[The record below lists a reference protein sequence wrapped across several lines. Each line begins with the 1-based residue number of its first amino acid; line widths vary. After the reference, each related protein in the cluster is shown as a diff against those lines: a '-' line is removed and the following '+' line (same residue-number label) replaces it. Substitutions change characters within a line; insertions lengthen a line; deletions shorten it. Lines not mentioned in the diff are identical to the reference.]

1 LPELDTLNMAHDV
14 LRKGTVGFC
23 VELRKRTIFYCRIG
37 CPFNIIAVS
46 LRGGKIMSSFY
57 LILAL
62 VFSLLIA
69 IIALANQESVSINY
83 IFGRSEVPL
92 IILIL
97 GAGFIGA
104 MAMGLFSLF
113 RGIRSALSFRQ
124 LRQQKKELQ
133 KKISDLEEEKIFLT
147 GQLNRLSSVQEEI
160 AGDETTAVKTEL
172 TASDGPEEDLVVEAE
187 DDGAGEIELAETDE
201 ADEKPS

>member
-1 LPELDTLNMAHDV
+1 
-14 LRKGTVGFC
+14 
-23 VELRKRTIFYCRIG
+23 
-37 CPFNIIAVS
+37 
-46 LRGGKIMSSFY
+46 MSSFY

-69 IIALANQESVSINY
+69 IIALANQEAVSINY

-104 MAMGLFSLF
+104 MVMGLFSLF

-124 LRQQKKELQ
+124 LRQQKEELQ
-133 KKISDLEEEKIFLT
+133 KKISDLEEEKLFLT
-147 GQLNRLSSVQEEI
+147 AQVNSLSSVQEEI
-160 AGDETTAVKTEL
+160 AGDEKAAVNSDLPSAGNPKEDLPGEEEEDNTIGIEL
-172 TASDGPEEDLVVEAE
+172 TEP
-187 DDGAGEIELAETDE
+187 DE